1 VEADLICTAPLSPLC
16 APALAI
22 NLREPADVLRAPLLR
37 SYRPQDWP
45 AWFRAA
51 GLEPRAV
58 RGPLF
63 DSSLIMVQAAM
74 LGEGVALAP
83 HELFRRE
90 IDSGQIVRPFAIE
103 AQVDGYWLTRLKS
116 RPPSGAMR
124 LFRTWLIEEFAQ
136 GLAGRPI
143 AGDIR

>member
-1 VEADLICTAPLSPLC
+1 
-16 APALAI
+16 
-22 NLREPADVLRAPLLR
+22 VLRAPLLR

-45 AWFRAA
+45 AWFHAA

-83 HELFRRE
+83 HGLFRRE
-90 IDSGQIVRPFAIE
+90 IEAGQIVQPFAIE
-103 AQVDGYWLTRLKS
+103 AKVDGYWFTRLKS
-116 RPPSGAMR
+116 RPPSNATR
-124 LFRTWLIEEFAQ
+124 LFQTWLIETFKD
-136 GLAGRPI
+136 GLTDRPP
-143 AGDIR
+143 A